1 MIAFFVVALLMVVGT
16 LLFLVPPLIGKRA
29 RVTDVSRSDA
39 NLSIHRDQFTEL
51 DGDLAAGVIDRRQ
64 YASAKRE
71 LDLRVIEEVEQAA
84 DRSAGDCKNKWSL
97 AGALA
102 LFIPL
107 ATLATYLALGTP
119 SALDV
124 AHSQRQAERGAH
136 ELTPQRLEAM
146 VNQLKERLQAM
157 PEDPEGWTLLARATS
172 ALARHEESAYAYRQ
186 AVRLMPND
194 AQLLA
199 DFADTLAMAQ
209 GRSLAGEPEQL
220 IERALKTDSR
230 NVKALALGGTAA
242 FGRGDYAQA
251 SMLWRRVLE
260 LVPPG
265 SELAQRIQ
273 VSVAE
278 SENRRSAKPASVGAP
293 ANRPVR
299 AAEAK

>member
-157 PEDPEGWTLLARATS
+157 PEDPE
-172 ALARHEESAYAYRQ
+172 ESAYAYRQ